1 MKSFHIINKIVCVV
15 FILTAV
21 FFVQTGAVNAFF
33 QADLADRDAYHSQTA
48 GSQRQYRISSGEHTI
63 NERVTEH
70 SVPPGRVQINQVN
83 SLLRGDLATG
93 FWTTNMY
100 MPQNIYSM
108 MFCGG
113 IFLLSFF
120 LAGMPGQF
128 YDKLNITH
136 ESDGKKRPL

>member
-1 MKSFHIINKIVCVV
+1 MKSFHIIKRFACVI

-21 FFVQTGAVNAFF
+21 CLAYAGTGNSPTPVGSSNRDMHHF
-33 QADLADRDAYHSQTA
+33 QSAGTEKQDRIYA
-48 GSQRQYRISSGEHTI
+48 GRHAI
-63 NERVTEH
+63 NERDMEH
-70 SVPPGRVQINQVN
+70 TVPPGRVLIHQVLN
-83 SLLRGDLATG
+83 LFQGELAPGSWIPDL
-93 FWTTNMY
+93 Y

-113 IFLLSFF
+113 IFLLF
-120 LAGMPGQF
+120 LFWASMPGQF